1 MATRDELVRF
11 LDERL
16 ETSTI
21 EDFSINGLQVQGRD
35 EVRKV
40 GLATDA
46 VLAVYKRAKDLD
58 CDMLVAHHGIIWGG
72 GIRSVTGRDF
82 EHIQFLIESKMS
94 LYAAHL
100 PLDAHPELGNNA
112 ELARMVGLENR
123 ETFGNYHGV
132 MLGFKG
138 TLPKSVTL
146 DELTAVWQK
155 EIGGE
160 PIRLPFGKKKI
171 STLAVVS
178 GGGSSALP
186 EAIAQGMDCFV
197 SGESKHE
204 DHHLALEGKINVL
217 YLGHYNS
224 ETAGVKAVGREIAKR
239 FDVETAFIDE
249 PTIV

>member
-1 MATRDELVRF
+1 MVKRNELVRY

-16 ETSTI
+16 ETNTV
-21 EDFSINGLQVQGRD
+21 EDVSINGLQVQGRD
-35 EVRKV
+35 DVRKI

-58 CDMLVAHHGIIWGG
+58 CDMLIAHHGIIWGG

-82 EHIQFLIESKMS
+82 EHIRFLIESGIN

-100 PLDAHPELGNNA
+100 PLDAHPEVGNNA
-112 ELARMVGLENR
+112 ELARMVELGNR
-123 ETFGNYHGV
+123 EPFGNYHGV

-138 TLPKSVTL
+138 TLPKPMTL
-146 DELTAVWQK
+146 DELAAIWQK

-160 PIRLPFGKKKI
+160 SIGLPFGKKTI
-171 STLAVVS
+171 NTLAVVS

-186 EAIAQGMDCFV
+186 EAIAKGIDCFV
-197 SGESKHE
+197 SGESRHE

-217 YLGHYNS
+217 YLGHYHS
-224 ETAGVKAVGREIAKR
+224 ETAGVRAVGLEIAER
-239 FDVETAFIDE
+239 FDVETVFIDE